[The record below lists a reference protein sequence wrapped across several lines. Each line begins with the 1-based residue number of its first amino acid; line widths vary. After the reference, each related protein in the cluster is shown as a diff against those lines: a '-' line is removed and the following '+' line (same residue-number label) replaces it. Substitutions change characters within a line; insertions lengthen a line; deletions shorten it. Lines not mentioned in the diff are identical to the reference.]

1 MGKNKKVSFI
11 SYVLQ
16 VVLIAL
22 LGAAGIVFSVLYI
35 DTFNSGFWYN
45 YSTLIV
51 AVAVSL
57 ITIITAFTIA
67 FIKLSNG
74 FIYKLFFLSIILI
87 LLTTVFLYVF
97 KITGVLDKID
107 SVKEFRE
114 YISSFGN
121 YAVILFIVIQFLQ
134 VVILPLPSFITVGAG
149 VLLFGPF
156 RGAIFS
162 FIGIFTGS
170 TLAYFIGKI
179 FGVKVVKWL
188 VGEDNL
194 KKGLKSIQGRDKII
208 LTFMFLFPFFPDDL
222 LCFVAGI
229 TMMSP
234 SFFIVMILLTRLI
247 TIFVSSYSMN
257 NSIIPYNTWWGILI
271 WILFFIFTAFIMW
284 FVYKKGDIIER
295 KFINRKHKK
304 KTNKNA

>member
-45 YSTLIV
+45 YSTLIT
-51 AVAVSL
+51 AIAVSL
-57 ITIITAFTIA
+57 ITIITAFTIT

-121 YAVILFIVIQFLQ
+121 YAVILFIVVQFLQ

-170 TLAYFIGKI
+170 ILAYFIGKI

-188 VGEDNL
+188 VGEENL
-194 KKGLKSIQGRDKII
+194 KKGLKSIQGRDKIV

-229 TMMSP
+229 TTMSP
-234 SFFIVMILLTRLI
+234 SFFMVMILLTRLI
-247 TIFVSSYSMN
+247 TIFVSSYSIN
-257 NSIIPYNTWWGILI
+257 NSIIPYNTWWGVLLWLI
-271 WILFFIFTAFIMW
+271 FFILTAAFTIFI
-284 FVYKKGDIIER
+284 YKKGDKIER
-295 KFINRKHKK
+295 FLTRKK
-304 KTNKNA
+304 KSMKN

>member
-16 VVLIAL
+16 VILIAL

-45 YSTLIV
+45 YSTLIT

-121 YAVILFIVIQFLQ
+121 YAVILFIVVQFLQ

-170 TLAYFIGKI
+170 ILAYFIGKI

-188 VGEDNL
+188 VGEENL
-194 KKGLKSIQGRDKII
+194 KKGLKSIQGRDKIV

-229 TMMSP
+229 TTMSP
-234 SFFIVMILLTRLI
+234 SFFMVMILLTRLI
-247 TIFVSSYSMN
+247 TIFVSSYSIN

-271 WILFFIFTAFIMW
+271 WILFFILTTFITW
-284 FVYKKGDIIER
+284 FVYKKGDVIE
-295 KFINRKHKK
+295 KNFTNRKSKK
-304 KTNKNA
+304 NTNKNT

>member
-22 LGAAGIVFSVLYI
+22 LGAAGIIFSVLYI

-45 YSTLIV
+45 YSTLIT